1 MERPMDLFSKCLRRF
16 LSHGVMAFSAVIVL
30 TLFSVSCQKP
40 KPEFQCHD
48 TLGCVTISPENPIKI
63 GVLQAL
69 SGKVASLGMEQIR
82 GIQLALD
89 ARQGSILGHP
99 VELKIEDTHCSPEG
113 GANAALKIIADPQYL
128 AILGTT
134 CSTAAT
140 GASQVMSDAGLTMIS
155 GNNSAPFLTS
165 IAGKEAPHWQKGYF
179 RTAPNEEHSGKA
191 AAIFAFKTLGIR
203 KAATINDGD
212 IYTKGLTD
220 GFSASFQQLGGTI
233 VLDTSVNKG
242 EKEMEPVLTAILN
255 AGAELIFFPLF
266 QPEGNEILFQAR
278 TMPAAES
285 LILMSD
291 GALIDASFIESVGE
305 SGIGMYFVG
314 PKISTTDETQQ
325 RLSKIYHR
333 RFGTPPATTYY
344 LNAYDSAELLFS
356 AIEATAVTE
365 ADGTLHIGRQALRE
379 TLYGSTNPNG
389 VSGPLDCDS
398 FGDCGF
404 PMFNVLRLDNP
415 DAGLLGLQSNVMYV
429 YKPELNP
436 K

>member
-1 MERPMDLFSKCLRRF
+1 
-16 LSHGVMAFSAVIVL
+16 MAFSAVIIL

-40 KPEFQCHD
+40 KAEFQCHD
-48 TLGCVTISPENPIKI
+48 ALGCVRILPEKPIKI

-82 GIQLALD
+82 GIQLALN

-179 RTAPNEEHSGKA
+179 RTASNEEHSGKA
-191 AAIFAFKTLGIR
+191 AAIFSFDTLGIR

-212 IYTKGLTD
+212 IYTRGLTD

-278 TMPAAES
+278 AMPAAES

-325 RLSKIYHR
+325 RLSKIYYK
-333 RFGTPPATTYY
+333 RFGTLPATPYY